1 MLGGSVYIA
10 FIRYTISLI
19 GVNVFYALMSEAR
32 YERKKT
38 VIYSACF
45 YGVMVVLACIW
56 YVADWENC
64 VKAVAFLMYIGFA
77 AFVVFMSKG
86 PFYLSMYKLAFT
98 YYLLAVF
105 LIGGIEFALIFCN
118 GDVWAD
124 IAARVVLILLIALF
138 IKKYL
143 RDSIKAFGA
152 YMEKELDWFSITLMI
167 FSLICGIGFILNP
180 GRMEQ
185 SPYRFYQM
193 GVTFF
198 LIGTLQLLMFRLYL
212 HIGKEQEYQKENQLM
227 LMNHRL
233 LERQLEVL
241 EEAAESGKRNRC
253 NVKHH
258 NAVIAGFA
266 RKGQLEGLLEYL
278 KEYEECE
285 GETDVDEEECICEN
299 AAVNHILSSYVR
311 KAKKEQIKAILDIEL
326 GRELPIPGIDLITII
341 SNAFENAIYGCMEVK
356 KQDKGRECLIHLTIK
371 KKKNKL
377 AIYCS
382 NTCRLETELRK
393 GEPKPEFT
401 GGVGVSSIIKT
412 AEKFDGEYD
421 FKNDAGVLVFRLI
434 INAP

>member
-10 FIRYTISLI
+10 FIRYIISLT

-32 YERKKT
+32 YGRKKT

-45 YGVMVVLACIW
+45 YGAMLVLACIW
-56 YVADWENC
+56 YIADWENC

-77 AFVVFMSKG
+77 VFVVFMSKG

-105 LIGGIEFALIFCN
+105 LIGGIEFSLIVCN
-118 GDVWAD
+118 GNVWAD
-124 IAARVVLILLIALF
+124 IAARIVLILLIAFF
-138 IKKYL
+138 INKYL
-143 RDSIKAFGA
+143 RNSIKAFGA
-152 YMEKELDWFSITLMI
+152 YVEKELDWFSVTLMI

-180 GRMEQ
+180 GRMDQ

-193 GVTFF
+193 AVTFF
-198 LIGTLQLLMFRLYL
+198 LIGVLQLLMFRLYL

-241 EEAAESGKRNRC
+241 EEAAESGKRNRH
-253 NVKHH
+253 NIKQHH
-258 NAVIAGFA
+258 AVITGFA
-266 RKGQLEGLLEYL
+266 REGQMEGLVQYL
-278 KEYEECE
+278 KEYEGYVE
-285 GETDVDEEECICEN
+285 DMEEEESICEN
-299 AAVNHILSSYVR
+299 AAVNHILSAYAR
-311 KAKKEQIKAILDIEL
+311 KAGKEQIEVRMDIEL
-326 GRELPIPGIDLITII
+326 DKELPIPGIDLITII

-356 KQDKGRECLIHLTIK
+356 KQTPGRECLIHLTIK

-382 NTCRLETELRK
+382 NTCKLETELRK

-401 GGVGVSSIIKT
+401 GGIGVSSIIKT

-421 FKNDAGVLVFRLI
+421 FKNDAGVFVFRLI
-434 INAP
+434 INIPQ